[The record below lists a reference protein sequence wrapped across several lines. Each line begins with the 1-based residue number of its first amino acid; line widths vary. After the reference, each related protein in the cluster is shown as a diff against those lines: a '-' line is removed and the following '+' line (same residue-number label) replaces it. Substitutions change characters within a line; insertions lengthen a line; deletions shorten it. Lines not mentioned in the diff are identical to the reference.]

1 VDQAGTGDLDFA
13 GINTNLLLRYVH
25 DELGDDSVA
34 RLLRSANET
43 RSAEQLLDAGSWS
56 SYDQFRRLLTAAAA
70 NFGGNEI
77 LTNAAGSGLDDPTMP
92 ELTALL
98 QSLGSPEALLGML
111 TEGGGASLVPIISL
125 AGEVVS
131 ENEWLVH
138 IAFDATFE
146 PFREFCA
153 WSAGLLTSIPKLF
166 AFRADVSEEACA
178 CDGHPACTYRVRWL
192 PADTETQLAALEQ
205 NNQLLAARLA
215 SLQETVGDLVS
226 GDDIETVLERVIA
239 SVAGALHAATF
250 VLALDDLDAERALYW
265 SGATEEAAAE
275 IAREIRETS
284 RSDDPSRLVVDV
296 TSRRRRYGSLAA
308 TNPGASFFPQERL
321 VLQAHAR
328 LAAAALDSAA
338 ALSEARREA
347 ETSRVLLN
355 LSTALAAISSSDDV
369 ATTIAKAVPTVIDCD
384 RSAVVLFD
392 HAARVG
398 RAVATYGYTPAQD
411 VRLRSINVPIPA
423 PRAGDSGVL
432 VFDRDAAANHKMLS
446 MLMHEVNATAIARV
460 PIIIDDVH
468 VGLIVG
474 DVTGDPAR
482 LTSGSKLQER
492 LRGLASQASI
502 AIRNARLLDEIR
514 HQALHDALTGLP
526 NRTLIL
532 DRAQQVLARARR
544 EGNQCGIL
552 FVDLDSFKQVNDTF
566 GHEIGDRLLQAV
578 AARFMTS
585 FRECDTIGRLGGDEF
600 VVVIEVSSPLAA
612 PEHVAERIK
621 EALREPFELDDDVP
635 AITMTASIGIA
646 VGDRYSAT
654 NLLRDA
660 DIALYE
666 AKAAGRDCHVR
677 FQRAMQTAVEDRLAL
692 ELDLRAAILRDEFFL
707 MYQPIFELETG
718 ETLGVEALIRWT
730 HPHRGLVQPDDFIP
744 LLEET
749 KLMIEVGRWV
759 LRQACEQAV
768 AMQLPERGLYVSV
781 NVSARQLDDTQ
792 FPQDVADALDDSGLP
807 PSALVLEVTETAIMR
822 DPTASAYRLTK
833 IKELGVNLA
842 IDDFGTGHSSLG
854 YLQQFPIDILKIDR
868 SFIAGMQDSPDSAA
882 LVRTLVSLGRQLGL
896 QTLAEGVEQQEQA
909 ARLQAEQCHS
919 AQGFL
924 FARPLTC
931 EALVDVLDMRCAL
944 PDARAGGDQES

>member
-1 VDQAGTGDLDFA
+1 VEQGGTTDLDFA
-13 GINTNLLLRYVH
+13 GINTNLLVRYVH
-25 DELGDDSVA
+25 DEFGDDAVT
-34 RLLRSANET
+34 RLLQSADEA
-43 RSAEQLLDAGSWS
+43 RRAEVLLDPASWS
-56 SYDQFRRLLTAAAA
+56 SYDQFRRLLVAAATC
-70 NFGGNEI
+70 FGGNEV
-77 LTNAAGSGLDDPTMP
+77 LTAAAGSGLDDPTMP

-125 AGEVVS
+125 VGEVVS
-131 ENEWLVH
+131 ENEWRVH
-138 IAFDATFE
+138 IKFDEPFE

-166 AFRADVSEEACA
+166 AFRAEVTEEECA

-192 PADTETQLAALEQ
+192 PADAETQLAALEQ

-226 GDDIETVLERVIA
+226 GDDLEIVLDRVIA
-239 SVAGALHAATF
+239 SVAGALHAAAF
-250 VLALDDLDAERALYW
+250 VLSLDGLDAQRAPYC
-265 SGATEEAAAE
+265 SGVTEEVAAQ
-275 IAREIRETS
+275 IAREISETDE
-284 RSDDPSRLVVDV
+284 SDDPSRLVVDV
-296 TSRRRRYGSLAA
+296 TSRRRRYGRLAA
-308 TNPGASFFPQERL
+308 INPGASFFPQERL

-338 ALSEARREA
+338 ALHEARREA

-369 ATTIAKAVPTVIDCD
+369 AATIAKAVPTVIECD

-392 HAARVG
+392 HAVGVG
-398 RAVATYGYTPAQD
+398 RVVATYGYSSAQD
-411 VRLRSINVPIPA
+411 VELRSINVPIPT
-423 PRAGDSGVL
+423 PRAGDAGVL
-432 VFDRDAAANHKMLS
+432 VFDRAAAANHPILS
-446 MLMHEVNATAIARV
+446 MLMEQVNAAAIARV
-460 PIIIDDVH
+460 PIDIDDVH

-474 DVTGDPAR
+474 DVTSDPAR
-482 LTSGSKLQER
+482 LSGGPKLER

-514 HQALHDALTGLP
+514 HQALHDSLTGLP
-526 NRTLIL
+526 NRALIL

-544 EGNQCGIL
+544 EGTQCGIL
-552 FVDLDSFKQVNDTF
+552 FVDLDGFKQVNDTF
-566 GHEIGDRLLQAV
+566 GHEMGDRLLQAV

-646 VGDRYSAT
+646 VGDRFSAT

-666 AKAAGRDCHVR
+666 AKAAGRDCYVR

-692 ELDLRAAILRDEFFL
+692 ELDLRAAIAREEFFL
-707 MYQPIFELETG
+707 MYQPIFELESSR
-718 ETLGVEALIRWT
+718 TLGVEALIRWT

-749 KLMIEVGRWV
+749 KLMVEVGRWV
-759 LRQACEQAV
+759 LRQACRQAV
-768 AMQLPERGLYVSV
+768 AMRLPGRGLYVSV
-781 NVSARQLDDTQ
+781 NVSARQLDDNN
-792 FPQDVADALDDSGLP
+792 FPEDVAAALDDSGLP

-854 YLQQFPIDILKIDR
+854 YLRQFPIDILKIDR

-896 QTLAEGVEQQEQA
+896 QTLAEGVEEQEQA
-909 ARLQAEQCHS
+909 ARLQAERCHS

-931 EALVDVLDMRCAL
+931 EALVEVLDERYAL
-944 PDARAGGDQES
+944 ADEYPGSDEGS